1 MKKKRL
7 LHFRKTDLLEFVDSQ
22 FGGSKANGLSAAFLA
37 QLGRFYDSIDSHPK
51 EFINEEEVDKTLDDL
66 FSSALTR
73 AIKREILKECE
84 HFYEVEME
92 FYTLDEAVAEL
103 KKMGMDLDI
112 DENGIAVSTKVSEP
126 AAPVSSET
134 ASLSDYDTI
143 LNLSRMIGWIQGE
156 LRKSDD
162 PRMWELDDLVERCWN
177 LRSVRRFNVYEELK
191 EMRKEKAAKSIS
203 EVA

>member
-1 MKKKRL
+1 MKKKHL
-7 LHFRKTDLLEFVDSQ
+7 LHFRKTDLLVFVDSQ
-22 FGGSKANGLSAAFLA
+22 YGGTKADSLSAAFLA
-37 QLGRFYDSIDSHPK
+37 KLGRLYDWIDSLPN
-51 EFINEEEVDKTLDDL
+51 EFINEEEINKEIDDI
-66 FSSALTR
+66 FSSALTST
-73 AIKREILKECE
+73 LKSMMLQECE

-92 FYTLDEAVAEL
+92 FHTLDEAVAEL

-112 DENGIAVSTKVSEP
+112 DENGVAVSTKVSEP

-143 LNLSRMIGWIQGE
+143 LNFSRMIGWIQGE

-162 PRMWELDDLVERCWN
+162 PRMKELDDLVERCWN
-177 LRSVRRFNVYEELK
+177 LRSVRRFNVYEELM

-203 EVA
+203 EAI